1 MFLYSILWESIDCS
15 SVLICA
21 HTYCTLSNVKYVI
34 KYGFFSFNFV
44 LKYLSVFNAKMQSAI
59 NDMHLNTFLANAWTN
74 RFEFIFHLFDAID
87 LNDALHNV
95 NVSKIR
101 ELFSFLQGK
110 CTNLRRR
117 NLNISILTK
126 KKIRIFIGKVSLKL

>member
-1 MFLYSILWESIDCS
+1 
-15 SVLICA
+15 
-21 HTYCTLSNVKYVI
+21 
-34 KYGFFSFNFV
+34 
-44 LKYLSVFNAKMQSAI
+44 MQSAI